1 MTTVSVCIRGSRSA
15 TLPQTLESVLGQG
28 CDDIEVI
35 VGDEHGTLAG
45 VVERF
50 ADPRVRY
57 RSFDASPGPSAH
69 ARTLLNEARGR
80 YLVLMDDDDWWL
92 PGFLDTTVSRLEAD
106 RSLGVAFTGFFH
118 SAGGALCSRETS
130 LAPGR
135 HDDFLTT
142 FLRGDAPIGVSF
154 ALIRREVWEE
164 SESAQPLLDDAAV
177 DAMLW
182 MRAAQAGWPFYFVP
196 ERLGVYRMHAGQM
209 SHRASFVRDR
219 AVRAWEAFR
228 FDDPAAE
235 RLRRRRLR
243 EAHLERAN
251 LHLRHG
257 RVRVALGDVRAA
269 RSMFRKRFG
278 ARDALALL
286 GVRRGPARLMAR
298 HVWVARAAFAVW
310 PVLTHFER
318 WAKPH

>member
-15 TLPQTLESVLGQG
+15 TLPQALESVLAQG
-28 CDDIEVI
+28 RDDIDVI

-69 ARTLLNEARGR
+69 ARTLMNEARGR

-92 PGFLDTTVSRLEAD
+92 PGFLDATVSRLEAD
-106 RSLGVAFTGFFH
+106 PSLGVAFTGFFH
-118 SAGGALCSRETS
+118 SAGGALCTRETS
-130 LAPGR
+130 LAAGR

-154 ALIRREVWEE
+154 AVLRHEVWEE
-164 SESAQPLLDDAAV
+164 GERAQPLPDDAAV

-182 MRAAQAGWPFYFVP
+182 IRAAQAGWPFYFVP
-196 ERLGVYRMHAGQM
+196 DRLGVYRMHAGQM
-209 SHRASFVRDR
+209 SHRAEFVRDR
-219 AVRAWEAFR
+219 SVRVWEAFR
-228 FDDPAAE
+228 FEDPEAE
-235 RLRRRRLR
+235 MLRRRRLR
-243 EAHLERAN
+243 EAFLERAN
-251 LHLRHG
+251 LRIRRG
-257 RVRVALGDVRAA
+257 RVGAALADVRAA
-269 RSMFRKRFG
+269 RSTFHKRFG

-286 GVRRGPARLMAR
+286 GVRRGPMRLMAR
-298 HVWVARAAFAVW
+298 HAWVARTAFALW

-318 WAKPH
+318 VAKPH